1 MFEGD
6 ALVPVPGGVMPDGEG
21 GRGWLKTVRRKPVDE
36 LVVVKWR
43 NLMTK
48 KKGFSTRRHEICE
61 QKRDFRTSAGS
72 MKLCVADQACGVMRL
87 YKGNCCC
94 GL

>member
-1 MFEGD
+1 
-6 ALVPVPGGVMPDGEG
+6 MPDGEG
-21 GRGWLKTVRRKPVDE
+21 RADRFEAVRRQPVDE

-43 NLMTK
+43 NLMMK
-48 KKGFSTRRHEICE
+48 TRVLGAISAG
-61 QKRDFRTSAGS
+61 QTGSVAAGDLRTSVGS